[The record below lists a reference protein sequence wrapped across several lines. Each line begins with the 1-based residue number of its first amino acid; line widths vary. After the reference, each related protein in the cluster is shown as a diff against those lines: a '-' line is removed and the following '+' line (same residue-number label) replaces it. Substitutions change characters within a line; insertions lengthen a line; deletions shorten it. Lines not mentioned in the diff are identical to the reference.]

1 MTARTRGAWLA
12 RLGLVAVLSFGLSG
26 AATVGS
32 AAARE
37 PRACGEQRLPCDL
50 GCPAPCTDGGCARML
65 PAVLGEATGWIAA
78 PTLVCWD
85 GDEPAPPPPPLLD
98 GVFHPPTR

>member
-1 MTARTRGAWLA
+1 VTSRTRGAWLA

-32 AAARE
+32 AADFE
-37 PRACGEQRLPCDL
+37 SKACGEQHLPCDL
-50 GCPAPCTDGGCARML
+50 GCPAPCTDGGCDRML
-65 PAVLGEATGWIAA
+65 PAVLGEALGWIAA
-78 PTLVCWD
+78 PTPECWV
-85 GDEPAPPPPPLLD
+85 GGELAPPPPPLLD